1 MNQPVESRKYFD
13 LHLRGLGY
21 LSRVRDV
28 TTRGN
33 GRSKAK
39 PFLACSI
46 SAFHGDPNIEN
57 GIVYLP
63 LDLIVSGEKAKEA
76 VRSIMDDANDPD
88 VKVLVAFRSGDH
100 YIRTFERTG
109 NRAGETALS
118 SRDACSS
125 SPGSRST
132 ARKSGVTKA
141 TTPKRVPMPHVKPS
155 TVNRQHWNNP
165 TSTAYPEPKRW
176 TTVVRPSGRVRTFRK
191 PGMRHRVRTAIRRCA
206 VMAVETPAGP
216 PPATGKRG
224 HRLLRRYSPLRAGTP
239 FSRPAIAPVFHSD
252 NPIAAESRCRFRPS
266 SPGSTAALLRR
277 AVCDGPIVLS
287 ADMGLAVHPLP
298 GVMRDSPDGQ

>member
-1 MNQPVESRKYFD
+1 MLTRLGNCHSPTRVLAIPLFSFWRIVMNHPAESRKYFD

-63 LDLIVSGEKAKEA
+63 LDLIVPGEKAKEA
-76 VRSIMDDANDPD
+76 VRSVMDDANDPD

-109 NRAGETALS
+109 NRAGETGAVLKGRLLKLFWIKLNGEEVYRDEGEDTEADADA
-118 SRDACSS
+118 SRE
-125 SPGSRST
+125 
-132 ARKSGVTKA
+132 
-141 TTPKRVPMPHVKPS
+141 
-155 TVNRQHWNNP
+155 TVNRAPP
-165 TSTAYPEPKRW
+165 TSEQPDEHGVSGTEALDNRRETVQSSEDVSETGHVAPRTNRYP
-176 TTVVRPSGRVRTFRK
+176 
-191 PGMRHRVRTAIRRCA
+191 
-206 VMAVETPAGP
+206 
-216 PPATGKRG
+216 
-224 HRLLRRYSPLRAGTP
+224 LLRRNGDGNSR
-239 FSRPAIAPVFHSD
+239 RPAASD
-252 NPIAAESRCRFRPS
+252 R
-266 SPGSTAALLRR
+266 
-277 AVCDGPIVLS
+277 
-287 ADMGLAVHPLP
+287 
-298 GVMRDSPDGQ
+298 

>member
-109 NRAGETALS
+109 NRAGETGAVLKGRLLKLS
-118 SRDACSS
+118 WIKVDGQEVWRDEGDDTEAGADASRE
-125 SPGSRST
+125 
-132 ARKSGVTKA
+132 
-141 TTPKRVPMPHVKPS
+141 
-155 TVNRQHWNNP
+155 TVNG
-165 TSTAYPEPKRW
+165 E
-176 TTVVRPSGRVRTFRK
+176 
-191 PGMRHRVRTAIRRCA
+191 
-206 VMAVETPAGP
+206 
-216 PPATGKRG
+216 PATLEQPDEHGVSGTEALDNRRETVRSGEDVSETG
-224 HRLLRRYSPLRAGTP
+224 HAAPRTNRYPPLRRNGGGNTR
-239 FSRPAIAPVFHSD
+239 RPAASD
-252 NPIAAESRCRFRPS
+252 R
-266 SPGSTAALLRR
+266 
-277 AVCDGPIVLS
+277 
-287 ADMGLAVHPLP
+287 
-298 GVMRDSPDGQ
+298 

>member
-1 MNQPVESRKYFD
+1 MNHPVESRKYFD

-76 VRSIMDDANDPD
+76 VRSVMEEANDPD

-109 NRAGETALS
+109 NRAGETGAVLKGRLLKLFWIKVDGQEVWRDES
-118 SRDACSS
+118 DDAGTGADADADTSRE
-125 SPGSRST
+125 PRNGRE
-132 ARKSGVTKA
+132 
-141 TTPKRVPMPHVKPS
+141 PS
-155 TVNRQHWNNP
+155 TGHRDDHDV
-165 TSTAYPEPKRW
+165 PEAGEPVDARE
-176 TTVVRPSGRVRTFRK
+176 RDESGES
-191 PGMRHRVRTAIRRCA
+191 A
-206 VMAVETPAGP
+206 
-216 PPATGKRG
+216 PATGRAAP
-224 HRLLRRYSPLRAGTP
+224 RTNRYPPLRRLGGGNVRQPAAGN
-239 FSRPAIAPVFHSD
+239 R
-252 NPIAAESRCRFRPS
+252 
-266 SPGSTAALLRR
+266 
-277 AVCDGPIVLS
+277 
-287 ADMGLAVHPLP
+287 
-298 GVMRDSPDGQ
+298 

>member
-76 VRSIMDDANDPD
+76 VRSVMDDANDPD
-88 VKVLVAFRSGDH
+88 VKVLVAFRAGDH

-109 NRAGETALS
+109 NRAGETGAVLKGRLLKLFWIKVDGQEVWRDEGDDTEAGADT
-118 SRDACSS
+118 SREVVD
-125 SPGSRST
+125 G
-132 ARKSGVTKA
+132 
-141 TTPKRVPMPHVKPS
+141 HEPS
-155 TVNRQHWNNP
+155 TEERDDHD
-165 TSTAYPEPKRW
+165 
-176 TTVVRPSGRVRTFRK
+176 
-191 PGMRHRVRTAIRRCA
+191 
-206 VMAVETPAGP
+206 TPASGEP
-216 PPATGKRG
+216 VNGDDSGEAGNETSATGRG
-224 HRLLRRYSPLRAGTP
+224 SPRTNRYPPLRRQG
-239 FSRPAIAPVFHSD
+239 
-252 NPIAAESRCRFRPS
+252 
-266 SPGSTAALLRR
+266 
-277 AVCDGPIVLS
+277 DGNVRQS
-287 ADMGLAVHPLP
+287 ATGN
-298 GVMRDSPDGQ
+298 R

>member
-1 MNQPVESRKYFD
+1 MNQPVEPRKYFD

-76 VRSIMDDANDPD
+76 VRSVMDDANDRD
-88 VKVLVAFRSGDH
+88 AKVLVAFRSGDH

-109 NRAGETALS
+109 NRAGETGAVLKGRLLKLFWIKVDGEEVYRDEGEDTEADADA
-118 SRDACSS
+118 SRE
-125 SPGSRST
+125 
-132 ARKSGVTKA
+132 
-141 TTPKRVPMPHVKPS
+141 
-155 TVNRQHWNNP
+155 TVNG
-165 TSTAYPEPKRW
+165 E
-176 TTVVRPSGRVRTFRK
+176 
-191 PGMRHRVRTAIRRCA
+191 
-206 VMAVETPAGP
+206 
-216 PPATGKRG
+216 PATSEQPDEHDVSETEAPDNRREAVQSGEEISETG
-224 HRLLRRYSPLRAGTP
+224 HAAPRTNRYPPLRRNSSGTVR
-239 FSRPAIAPVFHSD
+239 RPAASD
-252 NPIAAESRCRFRPS
+252 R
-266 SPGSTAALLRR
+266 
-277 AVCDGPIVLS
+277 
-287 ADMGLAVHPLP
+287 
-298 GVMRDSPDGQ
+298 

>member
-1 MNQPVESRKYFD
+1 MTQPVESRKYFD

-76 VRSIMDDANDPD
+76 VRSVMDDANDPD
-88 VKVLVAFRSGDH
+88 VKVLVAFRAGDH

-109 NRAGETALS
+109 NRAGETGAVLKGRLIKLFWIKVDGQEVYRDEGDDTEAGTDADAEP
-118 SRDACSS
+118 SREVVN
-125 SPGSRST
+125 GNE
-132 ARKSGVTKA
+132 
-141 TTPKRVPMPHVKPS
+141 PS
-155 TVNRQHWNNP
+155 T
-165 TSTAYPEPKRW
+165 E
-176 TTVVRPSGRVRTFRK
+176 
-191 PGMRHRVRTAIRRCA
+191 RRDTDD
-206 VMAVETPAGP
+206 TPAVREPVDGDDAEAGNEESAMGRTSPRTNRYP
-216 PPATGKRG
+216 P
-224 HRLLRRYSPLRAGTP
+224 LRRQGSGNARQPAAGN
-239 FSRPAIAPVFHSD
+239 R
-252 NPIAAESRCRFRPS
+252 
-266 SPGSTAALLRR
+266 
-277 AVCDGPIVLS
+277 
-287 ADMGLAVHPLP
+287 
-298 GVMRDSPDGQ
+298 

>member
-28 TTRGN
+28 TARGN

-109 NRAGETALS
+109 NRAGETGAVLKGRLLKLFWIKVDGQEVWRDEGDDAEAGTDT
-118 SRDACSS
+118 SREVINGNAPSTQHRDNHDKPAAEEPVNEGEDGEAGNDASATGRS
-125 SPGSRST
+125 SPRN
-132 ARKSGVTKA
+132 
-141 TTPKRVPMPHVKPS
+141 
-155 TVNRQHWNNP
+155 NR
-165 TSTAYPEPKRW
+165 YP
-176 TTVVRPSGRVRTFRK
+176 
-191 PGMRHRVRTAIRRCA
+191 A
-206 VMAVETPAGP
+206 
-216 PPATGKRG
+216 
-224 HRLLRRYSPLRAGTP
+224 LRRQGSGNARQPAAG
-239 FSRPAIAPVFHSD
+239 
-252 NPIAAESRCRFRPS
+252 N
-266 SPGSTAALLRR
+266 
-277 AVCDGPIVLS
+277 
-287 ADMGLAVHPLP
+287 
-298 GVMRDSPDGQ
+298 Q